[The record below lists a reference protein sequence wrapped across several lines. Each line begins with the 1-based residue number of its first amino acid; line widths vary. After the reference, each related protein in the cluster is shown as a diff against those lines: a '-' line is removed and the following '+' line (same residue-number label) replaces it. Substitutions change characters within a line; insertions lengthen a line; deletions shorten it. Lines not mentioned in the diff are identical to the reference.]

1 MLWSAFFVTVGWYI
15 QLVRV
20 WNKKNIALSL
30 TCPLFK
36 NSEFLDETTLFKN
49 SGIFGHAQ
57 CLKIPEFM
65 GTTPLTLQGEND
77 IVGEH
82 FLAVYNKNIQIAS
95 HMQVDEETEI

>member
-1 MLWSAFFVTVGWYI
+1 
-15 QLVRV
+15 
-20 WNKKNIALSL
+20 
-30 TCPLFK
+30 
-36 NSEFLDETTLFKN
+36 
-49 SGIFGHAQ
+49 
-57 CLKIPEFM
+57 M